1 MKELLNDPRFQGQG
15 RHLLSALGPMLGL
28 LLAILSLPNITLVGV
43 LAAVVSNWASITAFV
58 LALIPFYLSWKAKEK
73 KEYKLMK
80 EVNKNGNV

>member
-1 MKELLNDPRFQGQG
+1 MKELFNDPRLQGQG

-73 KEYKLMK
+73 VEYKNARMA
-80 EVNKNGNV
+80 VKNN